1 MSLKLVPRAYD
12 SYRPNTFGQLVG
24 NTSVL
29 SRLTRMIANDVMP
42 NVLFL
47 TGPTG
52 SGKTTLARVIAR
64 ALLCKGRKDREFEP
78 CGACSSCGDT
88 IGDYRGDHW
97 DYDERCS
104 NRVNHEYMD
113 EDLPIL
119 LRNPSRVTFLD
130 EIQDLSPENM
140 RLLRKVIEGATGTLI
155 LATTHPDLIEDA
167 VRNRLKSYEYNLQ
180 RPTTDEVV
188 EFLAIKCK
196 ELGVTYSSKKD
207 LARVCEFY
215 KCEMRPCAEFPHKAL
230 RENGKKLTPD
240 YLDEIFGTRQVASNA
255 KRYSRKPI

>member
-1 MSLKLVPRAYD
+1 MSSNLVPRAFD
-12 SYRPNTFGQLVG
+12 SCRPNSFGQLVG
-24 NTSVL
+24 NTGVL
-29 SRLTRMIANDVMP
+29 ARITRMIANRAVP
-42 NVLFL
+42 NVIFL

-52 SGKTTLARVIAR
+52 SGKTTLARTIAR
-64 ALLCKGRKDREFEP
+64 ALLCTARESGDFEP
-78 CGACSSCGDT
+78 CGNCDSCGKT
-88 IGDYRGDHW
+88 ISDYRGGHW

-104 NRVNHEYMD
+104 NRVDHEYIGY
-113 EDLPIL
+113 DLPDL
-119 LRNPSRVTFLD
+119 LRDPLRVTFID
-130 EIQDLSPENM
+130 EIQDLSAENM
-140 RLLRKVIEGATGTLI
+140 RLLRKVIEAATGTLI

-196 ELGVTYSSKKD
+196 ELGVIYTSKQD

-215 KCEMRPCAEFPHKAL
+215 RCEMRPCAEFPHKAL
-230 RENGKKLTPD
+230 RENGNKLTPD
-240 YLDEIFGTRQVASNA
+240 YLDEIFGSRQVAPGA